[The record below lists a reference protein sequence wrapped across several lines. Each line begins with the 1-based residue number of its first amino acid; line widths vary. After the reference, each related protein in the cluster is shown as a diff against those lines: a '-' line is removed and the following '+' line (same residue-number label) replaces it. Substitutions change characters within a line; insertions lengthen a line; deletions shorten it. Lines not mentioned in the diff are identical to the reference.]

1 MQDIISLLNQAV
13 TNELKNE
20 EKLGQLPAAFY
31 GIISLRLKQLKVMEL
46 TASTEEAKLAAK
58 ELRKNITELVNAL
71 MQIRVRKMFNTLLK
85 GGTIEVDEYEKPVVP
100 LLVKFVSQFNE
111 LRFYIVEGKTKE
123 LEHFYKD
130 APTVYYLVQFLSP
143 TDKFMGS
150 DLIEYGPFE
159 AGDIA
164 TLPQENAKILIE
176 KNIVKK
182 VGEI

>member
-13 TNELKNE
+13 SGELKDE
-20 EKLGQLPAAFY
+20 EKLGQLPPGFY
-31 GIISLRLKQLKVMEL
+31 GIVSLRLKQLKVMEL

-58 ELRKNITELVNAL
+58 ELRKSITELVNTI
-71 MQIRVRKMFNTLLK
+71 MDIRLKKMASELLK
-85 GGTIEVDEYEKPVVP
+85 GETIEVDEYERPMIP
-100 LLVKFVSQFNE
+100 SLVKFISQFNE
-111 LRFYIVEGKTKE
+111 LRSYIIDGKTKE

-130 APTVYYLVQFLSP
+130 APTVYYLVQFQNP
-143 TDKFMGS
+143 ADKFMGV
-150 DLIEYGPFE
+150 DLVEYGPFE
-159 AGDIA
+159 AGDLA

>member
-13 TNELKNE
+13 SGELKDE
-20 EKLGQLPAAFY
+20 EKLGQLPPGFY
-31 GIISLRLKQLKVMEL
+31 GIVSLRLKQLKVMEL

-58 ELRKNITELVNAL
+58 ELRKSITELVNTI
-71 MQIRVRKMFNTLLK
+71 MDIRLKKMASELLN
-85 GGTIEVDEYEKPVVP
+85 GETIEVDEYERP
-100 LLVKFVSQFNE
+100 LIPSLVKFISQFNE
-111 LRFYIVEGKTKE
+111 LRSYIIDGKTKE

-130 APTVYYLVQFLSP
+130 APTVYYLVQFQNP
-143 TDKFMGS
+143 ADKFMGV
-150 DLIEYGPFE
+150 DLVEYGPFE
-159 AGDIA
+159 AGDLA

>member
-13 TNELKNE
+13 SGELKDE
-20 EKLGQLPAAFY
+20 EKLGQLPSGFY

-58 ELRKNITELVNAL
+58 ELRKNITELVSTI
-71 MQIRVRKMFNTLLK
+71 MEIRLKKMVNRLLK
-85 GGTIEVDEYEKPVVP
+85 GETVEVDEYERPMVP
-100 LLVKFVSQFNE
+100 FLVRFISQFNE
-111 LRFYIVEGKTKE
+111 LKSYIIEGKTKE

-130 APTVYYLVQFLSP
+130 APTVYYLVHFLNP
-143 TDKFMGS
+143 TDKFMGA
-150 DLIEYGPFE
+150 DLVEYGPFE
-159 AGDIA
+159 PGDIA

-182 VGEI
+182 VGEV